1 MSEQPDLTNQI
12 ARLEKRITR
21 ERRARGEAETLLTD
35 KSLELYNALQTSK
48 ELQKKLE
55 LALWASQ
62 ESFWEWHAHRDQFEL
77 RSFGLEQGQEFQWKG
92 NALSLLRFVHK
103 DDLGSLEFHWT
114 LASMSG
120 SDRIEVAFRFKREG
134 KYQWIR
140 LRGRVLKRDEQG
152 TALHIVGTTRDIT
165 QERKAEQSFHLM
177 ASAFSSSREPMLVL
191 SSDFIINEC
200 NSAFTRLMRL
210 ANKKQCLG
218 ERLHKLLPEADKELK
233 LLSHRRQIR
242 FESALH
248 TYDGRLVP
256 VDISIALFE
265 TNYQASTYLIATMR
279 DVSERKLNEARL
291 RKMALHD
298 DLTGLKNRNGLRES
312 LQNLAEKKQNFVM
325 MFVDLDGFKQINDA
339 AGHEQGDACL
349 KRVAKLLHTR
359 FSENSIITRWG
370 GDEFV
375 VVITKTKLGRVQKLA
390 ETLIQDIEAEKIKTS
405 EAELNLSASIGLAEY
420 PIHGDSVDG
429 LLQNADAA
437 MYQAKTTGKGKVYV
451 YQQGLLESMK
461 ERVSMLSDLRRSINH
476 GGLDFYV
483 QGKYSVD
490 GLLRGG
496 ELLCRW
502 RSSILGTINPAVFIP
517 LAETHQLDKDIGLL
531 ALEAACDY
539 ISMMETQGMM
549 LPLSVNVSAN
559 QVLDKNFAQQAKKI
573 CEDSDVPTSFIEMEL
588 TESIFI
594 RDHKSALRS
603 LNALREA
610 GFRLALDDFGSGF
623 SSLSYLRSFT
633 FEVVKLDK
641 SLITDIHTDSKALSL
656 FQGIVAM
663 LHSLQIDVVAEGVEH
678 AEYLPLL
685 KDANVS
691 QVQGFY
697 FEKPMPY
704 DLFIQKHQK
713 N

>member
-1 MSEQPDLTNQI
+1 MSDRPDLSTQI

-35 KSLELYNALQTSK
+35 KSLELFNALQTSK

-62 ESFWEWHAHRDQFEL
+62 ESFWEWHAKSDAFEL
-77 RSFGLEQGQEFQWKG
+77 RSFGLEEGQEVQWKG
-92 NALSLLRFVHK
+92 SALSLLRFVHK
-103 DDLGSLEFHWT
+103 DDLSNLEFHWT
-114 LASMSG
+114 LASLSG

-140 LRGRVLKRDEQG
+140 LRGRVLQRDEQG

-191 SSDFIINEC
+191 SSNLIINEC
-200 NSAFTRLMRL
+200 NTAFIRLMRL
-210 ANKKQCLG
+210 SNKKKCLG
-218 ERLHKLLPEADKELK
+218 EPLHKLLPEAKKELG
-233 LLSHRRQIR
+233 LLSNRRQIR
-242 FESALH
+242 FESTLH
-248 TYDGRLVP
+248 TYSGRLVP

-279 DVSERKLNEARL
+279 DVSERKQNEARL

-298 DLTGLKNRNGLRES
+298 DLTGLKNRNGLRDA
-312 LQNLAEKKQNFVM
+312 LQVLAKKDRKFVM
-325 MFVDLDGFKQINDA
+325 MFIDLDGFKQINDA
-339 AGHEQGDACL
+339 AGHEQGDECL
-349 KRVAKLLHTR
+349 QRVAKILHSR
-359 FSENSIITRWG
+359 FSHDCITTRWG

-375 VVITKTKLGRVQKLA
+375 VVITRSTLEKVRKLG
-390 ETLIQDIEAEKIKTS
+390 ENLIQDIEAEKIKTS
-405 EAELNLSASIGLAEY
+405 NAELNLSASIGLAEF
-420 PIHGDSVDG
+420 PTDGDSVDSV
-429 LLQNADAA
+429 LQNADAA
-437 MYQAKTTGKGKVYV
+437 MYQAKTTGKGKVHI

-461 ERVSMLSDLRRSINH
+461 ERVSMLADLRRSINH
-476 GGLDFYV
+476 GGLDFYI

-490 GLLRGG
+490 GILRGG

-502 RSSILGTINPAVFIP
+502 RSSILGTITPGVFIP

-531 ALEAACDY
+531 ALDAACDY

-559 QVLDKNFAQQAKKI
+559 QVLDKNFVQQAQKI
-573 CEDSDVPTSFIEMEL
+573 CADSDVPTSCIELEL

-603 LNALREA
+603 LSALREA

-633 FEVVKLDK
+633 FEVVKLDR
-641 SLITDIHTDSKALSL
+641 SLITDIHIDSKALSL

-685 KDANVS
+685 KEANVS

-713 N
+713 R